1 MTEPFGSRFEKF
13 VGVEKPPTLD
23 VTTFQSAE
31 FVASRVQWD
40 MVPGGHLTQFDRADG
55 YMICLQRSDIVN
67 KVYWADDRPM
77 PLASMPKGQF
87 LLLDL
92 NIKHSSVVASD
103 VDCISIYASREALVR
118 FQTEHD
124 MPGNGHLHTPAATLH
139 EDRVVRH
146 LGEAL
151 LPAIHQP
158 HTASQLYIDNVALAL
173 LSRLTEQH
181 ATNPTA
187 LPPIRGGLATWQERR
202 AKEMLVA
209 HIDGQV
215 GLDALAAECRLSRAH
230 FARAFK
236 VSTGLSP
243 LRWLNAQRVER
254 AKTLLMTTDHTLDH
268 VAGACGFADASHL
281 TRAFMQDTGVP
292 PGTWRRVRRL

>member
-13 VGVEKPPTLD
+13 VGVEKPPTL
-23 VTTFQSAE
+23 VVSAFQSAE
-31 FVASRVQWD
+31 FVATRVQWE
-40 MVPGGHLTQFDRADG
+40 VGEGGHQTQFDRADG
-55 YMICLQRSDIVN
+55 YMICLQRLDVGSQP
-67 KVYWADDRPM
+67 YWADQRPM
-77 PLASMPKGQF
+77 PLGAMRSGQF

-92 NIKHSSVVASD
+92 NTQHSSVVPND
-103 VDCISIYASREALVR
+103 VDCVSIYTSRDVLVR
-118 FQTEHD
+118 FQSEHD
-124 MPGNGHLHTPAATLH
+124 MLATGLLHAPHAAIH
-139 EDRVVRH
+139 EDRLIRH
-146 LGEAL
+146 LGDAL

-158 HTASQLYIDNVALAL
+158 HTASQLYVDNVALAL

-181 ATNPTA
+181 GTNPA
-187 LPPIRGGLATWQERR
+187 PLPQVRGGLAAWQERR

-209 HIDGQV
+209 HIDGQI

-254 AKTLLMTTDHTLDH
+254 AKSFLINTDQSLEQI
-268 VAGACGFADASHL
+268 ANLCGFADASHL
-281 TRAFMQDTGVP
+281 TRIFLQDSGVP
-292 PGTWRRVRRL
+292 PGQWRRISRL